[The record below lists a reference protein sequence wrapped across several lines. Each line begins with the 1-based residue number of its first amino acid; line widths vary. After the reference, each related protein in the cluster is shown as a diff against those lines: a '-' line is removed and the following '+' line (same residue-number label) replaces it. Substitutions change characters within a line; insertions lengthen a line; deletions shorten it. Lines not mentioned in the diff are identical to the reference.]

1 MVYLNNINHR
11 NDRRFTIR
19 SQLPTNMQLQ
29 DAESSPVYDDTVLKP
44 QSLGEYLAYGISQ
57 VGSPPVLGLLPLVL
71 ILTSLTLPGIWL
83 WSAIYIVL
91 AMVTPFSF
99 LIWQVVR
106 GHVSDLDIHL
116 REQRKASLLV
126 TIAGFSVAWIALFLG
141 RAHPFLTI
149 LAGTGVLQWLAI
161 FLITTRWK
169 ISVHAAS
176 ATGISLLLVRMFGSP
191 TAPLLV
197 TIPLVAWSRIKLRH
211 HTPAQT
217 FAGIF
222 LGLTIFTLGIL
233 LTPAI

>member
-1 MVYLNNINHR
+1 
-11 NDRRFTIR
+11 
-19 SQLPTNMQLQ
+19 MQLQ
-29 DAESSPVYDDTVLKP
+29 DAEGSPAGDDTVLKP
-44 QSLGEYLAYGISQ
+44 KSLVEYLAYGISQ

-71 ILTSLTLPGIWL
+71 ILTTLTLPGIWL
-83 WSAIYIVL
+83 WSAVYILL
-91 AMVTPFSF
+91 AMVAPSAF
-99 LIWQVVR
+99 LIWQVMH

-126 TIAGFSVAWIALFLG
+126 TIAGFGIAWIALFLG

-149 LAGTGVLQWLAI
+149 LAGTGLIQWLAI
-161 FLITTRWK
+161 FIITTRWK

-176 ATGISLLLVRMFGSP
+176 ATGITLLLIRMFGSP

-217 FAGIF
+217 FAGVC
-222 LGLTIFTLGIL
+222 LGLAIFVLGIVFMPSL
-233 LTPAI
+233 